1 MRKLLISILSVLTMG
16 LLTGCS
22 KTMPTGDLVSL
33 EYTRSGTVAGYE
45 YEGRVESDGSG
56 GYVVRAMQEYYG
68 PVYEKHVDAEAVSK
82 LRTIIENE
90 KMYVFKKNYKPKL
103 EVLDGYSWHFH
114 AAFSDG
120 GEIESSGDNAW
131 PDGGGLGVVHAYLV
145 KLVEGG
151 RRIDT
156 PNDD

>member
-56 GYVVRAMQEYYG
+56 GYVVRAM
-68 PVYEKHVDAEAVSK
+68 
-82 LRTIIENE
+82 
-90 KMYVFKKNYKPKL
+90 
-103 EVLDGYSWHFH
+103 
-114 AAFSDG
+114 
-120 GEIESSGDNAW
+120 
-131 PDGGGLGVVHAYLV
+131 
-145 KLVEGG
+145 
-151 RRIDT
+151 
-156 PNDD
+156 